1 MAQYDGSIR
10 INTEIDTNGIRRGES
25 VVRGSL
31 NRISE
36 AARSTATLLA
46 SVFAVKKLIQFGKE
60 AIELGSDLEEV
71 QNVVDVTFTTMS
83 EKVNEFAKNAAVSAG
98 LSETMAKRYVGT
110 FGAMSKSF
118 GFAEDE
124 AYKMST
130 ALTQLSGDVAS
141 FYNISQDEAYVKL
154 KSVFTGET
162 ETLKD
167 LGVVMTQAAL
177 DQYALANGFGKTTS
191 KMTEQEKVALR
202 YRFVMEQLAG
212 ASGDFIRTSDSWA
225 NQTRILKLQV
235 ESLMATIGQGLINI
249 FTPVIKVINILLGK
263 LATVANAF
271 KSFTEL
277 ITGKKSSAGS
287 GGAAGAGIVSG
298 GLGDSIDGYNDAADA
313 ADNLAISTEKVAD
326 ATEDAEKAAE
336 GYLSPLD
343 EINKFRKNEELA
355 DLKEPEAGINIGDIS
370 GIENIDYGK
379 VAEGENVLDKVSES
393 ANGLIGKLK
402 ELAGI
407 FKQGFFDGL
416 GDWEY
421 RWDSIKD
428 SIQSIKD
435 SLKDIFTDPA
445 VISAADSFVKSV
457 AYMLGSLVGATAS
470 IGLTIATNIVGGIA
484 KYLEENKDRIKE
496 HLVSMFN
503 IWEEVNYLLSDL
515 FQSFAYVFEAFASE
529 DGQRLTANLI
539 GIFTDAFMG
548 VAELASK
555 LIRDVLNIFIQPF
568 VDNKEGFRTALEGF
582 LSVLADVAGTI
593 KDAIDA
599 TFDKLNEVYDKHFK
613 PFFDSVAQGLSD
625 LVGEFLEFWNGDVQ
639 PLLKYIASG
648 FDELWKSHIQPLI
661 NHAIELLGKFADFL
675 KMIWEEIVKPFISW
689 IIQNVLPKILP
700 IIQGIWDALKEACA
714 WVIDIFD
721 AIINKL
727 GEFIDWL
734 TEHKGVVEDFIIIIG
749 SFIAAFEVAKI
760 ATSIAGIV
768 SALSTFVTSGG
779 LATAAATALSGAL
792 TALGSVIAFL
802 TSPIGLITVA
812 VGTLIA
818 GFVLLYKHSEG
829 FRNFINGIVEGAKQ
843 LIPGIIEGIKS
854 GWTAFTD
861 WLGSLWQGIV
871 DGFKNF
877 FGIHSPSTVMAELGK
892 YIIEGLLNG
901 IKSLVPNVQEIWEG
915 MKEAAVNIWNSM
927 KDSLADTWESIKQTA
942 SQVWDGIKQNLSEK
956 WNNIKSGAKTTF
968 DNVKNGIKESW
979 TNIKSN
985 VKESAENVKTNITN
999 AWAKAKETTASAWN
1013 NIKEKA
1019 VSSAQSMAGGV
1030 RDKFSGMQSAVSNF
1044 SSSAQSI
1051 WSRAWEGMQGKVG
1064 SVLDSVK
1071 NTVSSVFG
1079 WISSTIGSLGNSL
1092 RNLTSRV
1099 ISSRSTSS
1107 YSYGR
1112 NYSFAPASA
1121 LVYQSFAFDPLKNA
1135 PIPKLATGAVIP
1147 ANKEFLAVLGDQ
1159 KHGTNVEAPL
1169 DTIKQA
1175 QRESILEV
1183 LSELGVTGNRGSSNQ
1198 QTIIIKQYLDGK
1210 QVAESVVKEGKIQ
1223 QMATGNNMFA
1233 LGTT

>member
-1 MAQYDGSIR
+1 V
-10 INTEIDTNGIRRGES
+10 ID
-25 VVRGSL
+25 
-31 NRISE
+31 
-36 AARSTATLLA
+36 
-46 SVFAVKKLIQFGKE
+46 
-60 AIELGSDLEEV
+60 
-71 QNVVDVTFTTMS
+71 
-83 EKVNEFAKNAAVSAG
+83 
-98 LSETMAKRYVGT
+98 
-110 FGAMSKSF
+110 
-118 GFAEDE
+118 
-124 AYKMST
+124 
-130 ALTQLSGDVAS
+130 
-141 FYNISQDEAYVKL
+141 
-154 KSVFTGET
+154 
-162 ETLKD
+162 
-167 LGVVMTQAAL
+167 
-177 DQYALANGFGKTTS
+177 
-191 KMTEQEKVALR
+191 
-202 YRFVMEQLAG
+202 QLAG

-225 NQTRILKLQV
+225 NQTRILKLQI

-249 FTPVIKVINILLGK
+249 FTPAIKVINILLEK

-277 ITGKKSSAGS
+277 ITGKKASAGS
-287 GGAAGAGIVSG
+287 GVAAKAGMAGG

-326 ATEDAEKAAE
+326 ATKDAEKAAE

-343 EINKFRKNEELA
+343 EINKFSKNEELA
-355 DLKEPEAGINIGDIS
+355 DLEQPEAGIDIGNIS
-370 GIENIDYGK
+370 EIENIDYGK

-393 ANGLIGKLK
+393 ADGLIGKLK

-428 SIQSIKD
+428 SIASIKE
-435 SLKDIFTDPA
+435 SLKDIFTNPE

-484 KYLEENKDRIKE
+484 KYLEENKERIKD
-496 HLVSMFN
+496 HLVSMFD

-548 VAELASK
+548 VTELASK

-568 VDNKEGFRTALEGF
+568 VENKEGFRTALEGF
-582 LSVLADVAGTI
+582 LGVLADVAGTI
-593 KDAIDA
+593 KDAVDD
-599 TFDKLNEVYDKHFK
+599 TFDKLNEVYDEHFK
-613 PFFDSVAQGLSD
+613 PFFDSIADGLSD
-625 LVGEFLEFWNGDVQ
+625 LVKRFLDFWNGKVQ
-639 PLLKYIASG
+639 PILKQMAKD
-648 FDELWKSHIQPLI
+648 FDKLWKTHIQPMVD
-661 NHAIELLGKFADFL
+661 NFIELLGKVADLL
-675 KMIWEEIVKPFISW
+675 KALWENILQPFIAW
-689 IIQNVLPKILP
+689 IIDNVLPKILP
-700 IIQGIWDALKEACA
+700 VIKAVWDELVKFVGYVSDAINSIITVIGGIIDFLTGVFSGDWELAFKGLQTVVEGFVEGIRTIVSGIWEIGK
-714 WVIDIFD
+714 DIIF
-721 AIINKL
+721 
-727 GEFIDWL
+727 
-734 TEHKGVVEDFIIIIG
+734 
-749 SFIAAFEVAKI
+749 
-760 ATSIAGIV
+760 
-768 SALSTFVTSGG
+768 G
-779 LATAAATALSGAL
+779 LM
-792 TALGSVIAFL
+792 
-802 TSPIGLITVA
+802 
-812 VGTLIA
+812 
-818 GFVLLYKHSEG
+818 
-829 FRNFINGIVEGAKQ
+829 
-843 LIPGIIEGIKS
+843 
-854 GWTAFTD
+854 
-861 WLGSLWQGIV
+861 QGIV
-871 DGFKNF
+871 DAIVGIGDWIHDHIFKPF
-877 FGIHSPSTVMAELGK
+877 MDAFKSLFGIHSPSTVMAEMGK
-892 YIIEGLLNG
+892 YIIQGLLNG
-901 IKSLVPNVQEIWEG
+901 ILSLVGDVKAIWEG
-915 MKEAAVNIWNSM
+915 MKETAVNIWNGV
-927 KDSLADTWESIKQTA
+927 KDFLGNTWNSIKQTA

-956 WNNIKSGAKTTF
+956 WNNIKSGAKATF

-985 VKESAENVKTNITN
+985 VKESAENVKTNIAN
-999 AWAKAKETTASAWN
+999 AWAKAKETTASAWG

-1019 VSSAQSMAGGV
+1019 VSSAQSMAGSV
-1030 RDKFSGMQSAVSNF
+1030 RDKFSGMQSAISNF
-1044 SSSAQSI
+1044 SSSAQNI

-1071 NTVSSVFG
+1071 NTISSVFG

-1092 RNLTSRV
+1092 RSLTSRV

-1112 NYSFAPASA
+1112 SYSFTPAS
-1121 LVYQSFAFDPLKNA
+1121 LSMYQSPAFDSLRTT

-1169 DTIKQA
+1169 DTIKKA
-1175 QRESILEV
+1175 NRESILEV
-1183 LSELGVTGNRGSSNQ
+1183 LSELGITGNRINSNP

>member
-10 INTEIDTNGIRRGES
+10 INTQIDTNGIRRGES
-25 VVRGSL
+25 AVRGSL

-141 FYNISQDEAYVKL
+141 FYNISQDEAYIKL

-202 YRFVMEQLAG
+202 YRFVMDQLAG

-225 NQTRILKLQV
+225 NQTRILKLQI

-277 ITGKKSSAGS
+277 VTGKKASAGS
-287 GGAAGAGIVSG
+287 GGASGAEMAGS
-298 GLGDSIDGYNDAADA
+298 GLGDSIDGYNDAANA

-326 ATEDAEKAAE
+326 ATKDAEKAAE
-336 GYLSPLD
+336 GYLNPLD
-343 EINKFRKNEELA
+343 EIYKYRKTEEIA
-355 DLKEPEAGINIGDIS
+355 NSEEPKEGINIGGVS

-393 ANGLIGKLK
+393 ASGLIGKLK

-421 RWDSIKD
+421 RWDSIKG

-445 VISAADSFVKSV
+445 VVSAADSFVKSV

-484 KYLEENKDRIKE
+484 KYLEENKERIKD

-529 DGQRLTANLI
+529 DGQQLTANLI

-548 VAELASK
+548 VTELASK

-568 VDNKEGFRTALEGF
+568 VENKEGFRTALEGF
-582 LSVLADVAGTI
+582 LGVLADVAGTI
-593 KDAIDA
+593 KDAVDA

-613 PFFDSVAQGLSD
+613 PFFDSIANGLSD
-625 LVGEFLEFWNGDVQ
+625 LVGRFLDFWNGKVQ
-639 PLLKYIASG
+639 PILNQMAKD
-648 FDELWKSHIQPLI
+648 FDELWKTHIQPMI
-661 NHAIELLGKFADFL
+661 NNFIEILGKVADLL
-675 KMIWEEIVKPFISW
+675 KVLWENIIQPFIAW
-689 IIQNVLPKILP
+689 IIDNVLPEILLV
-700 IIQGIWDALKEACA
+700 IQAIWDVLVDFVAYIADMINSVITIIGGIIDFLTGVFSGDWELAFQGLKS
-714 WVIDIFD
+714 
-721 AIINKL
+721 
-727 GEFIDWL
+727 
-734 TEHKGVVEDFIIIIG
+734 VVEGFVEGINTTIAEIIEIGKNIILG
-749 SFIAAFEVAKI
+749 LMEGIAAAMGGIFQWIKEV
-760 ATSIAGIV
+760 
-768 SALSTFVTSGG
+768 
-779 LATAAATALSGAL
+779 
-792 TALGSVIAFL
+792 
-802 TSPIGLITVA
+802 
-812 VGTLIA
+812 
-818 GFVLLYKHSEG
+818 
-829 FRNFINGIVEGAKQ
+829 
-843 LIPGIIEGIKS
+843 
-854 GWTAFTD
+854 
-861 WLGSLWQGIV
+861 IV
-871 DGFKNF
+871 DPIVNAFKSL
-877 FGIHSPSTVMAELGK
+877 FGVHSPSTVMEELGR
-892 YIIEGLLNG
+892 YLIEGLLKG
-901 IKSLVPNVQEIWEG
+901 IKGLIPNVQEIWES
-915 MKEAAVNIWNSM
+915 MKQAAVNIWNDV
-927 KDSLADTWESIKQTA
+927 KESLANTWESIKQTA
-942 SQVWDGIKQNLSEK
+942 VDTWEGIKQNLSEK
-956 WNNIKSGAKTTF
+956 WDSLKTGAKETF
-968 DNVKNGIKESW
+968 DNIKEKIKESW
-979 TNIKSN
+979 AGIKEN
-985 VKESAENVKTNITN
+985 VKEAAGNVKTNISD
-999 AWAKAKETTASAWN
+999 AWAKARETTSSAWGI
-1013 NIKEKA
+1013 IKEKA
-1019 VSSAQSMAGGV
+1019 VSSAQSMAASVREKFGTLQGV
-1030 RDKFSGMQSAVSNF
+1030 FRGF

-1051 WSRAWEGMQGKVG
+1051 WGSAWEGMKSKVG
-1064 SVLDSVK
+1064 SVLSSIQG
-1071 NTVSSVFG
+1071 TITSVFS
-1079 WISSTIGSLGNSL
+1079 WISRTISSLGNSL
-1092 RNLTSRV
+1092 RNLVSNVFSGGSTKTTLTGHTSGRYSRAAAPTSLLYASPAFDV
-1099 ISSRSTSS
+1099 LRST
-1107 YSYGR
+1107 
-1112 NYSFAPASA
+1112 
-1121 LVYQSFAFDPLKNA
+1121 
-1135 PIPKLATGAVIP
+1135 PIPRLATGAVIP

-1169 DTIKQA
+1169 DTIRQA
-1175 QRESILEV
+1175 SEEAVLNV
-1183 LSELGVTGNRGSSNQ
+1183 LSKLGMYG
-1198 QTIIIKQYLDGK
+1198 
-1210 QVAESVVKEGKIQ
+1210 GKIGGTPVNLNLQVVLDRKVLGQSMVDWGKLQ
-1223 QMATGNNMFA
+1223 QMATGSNPYG

>member
-25 VVRGSL
+25 AVRGSL
-31 NRISE
+31 SRISE
-36 AARSTATLLA
+36 AARSTAALLA

-141 FYNISQDEAYVKL
+141 FYNISQDEAYIKL

-162 ETLKD
+162 ETLKE

-202 YRFVMEQLAG
+202 YQFVIDQLAG

-225 NQTRILKLQV
+225 NQTRILKLQI

-249 FTPVIKVINILLGK
+249 FTPAIKVINILLEK

-277 ITGKKSSAGS
+277 ITGKKASAGS
-287 GGAAGAGIVSG
+287 GVAAKAGMAGG

-326 ATEDAEKAAE
+326 ATKDAEKAAE

-343 EINKFRKNEELA
+343 EINKFSKNEELA
-355 DLKEPEAGINIGDIS
+355 DLEQPEAGIDIGNIS
-370 GIENIDYGK
+370 EIENIDYGK

-393 ANGLIGKLK
+393 ADGLIGKLK

-428 SIQSIKD
+428 SIASIKE
-435 SLKDIFTDPA
+435 SLKDIFTNPE

-484 KYLEENKDRIKE
+484 KYLEENKERIKD
-496 HLVSMFN
+496 HLVSMFD

-548 VAELASK
+548 VTELASK

-568 VDNKEGFRTALEGF
+568 VENKEGFRTALEGF
-582 LSVLADVAGTI
+582 LGVLADVAGTI
-593 KDAIDA
+593 KDAVDD
-599 TFDKLNEVYDKHFK
+599 TFDKLNEVYDEHFK
-613 PFFDSVAQGLSD
+613 PFFDSIADGLSD
-625 LVGEFLEFWNGDVQ
+625 LVKRFLDFWNGKVQ
-639 PLLKYIASG
+639 PILKQMAKD
-648 FDELWKSHIQPLI
+648 FDKLWKTHIQPMVD
-661 NHAIELLGKFADFL
+661 NFIELLGKVADLL
-675 KMIWEEIVKPFISW
+675 KALWENILQPFIAW
-689 IIQNVLPKILP
+689 IIDNVLPKILP
-700 IIQGIWDALKEACA
+700 VIKAVWDELVKFVGYVSDAINSIITVIGGIIDFLTGVFSGDWELAFKGLQTVVEGFVEGIRTIVSGIWEIGK
-714 WVIDIFD
+714 DIIF
-721 AIINKL
+721 
-727 GEFIDWL
+727 
-734 TEHKGVVEDFIIIIG
+734 
-749 SFIAAFEVAKI
+749 
-760 ATSIAGIV
+760 
-768 SALSTFVTSGG
+768 G
-779 LATAAATALSGAL
+779 LM
-792 TALGSVIAFL
+792 
-802 TSPIGLITVA
+802 
-812 VGTLIA
+812 
-818 GFVLLYKHSEG
+818 
-829 FRNFINGIVEGAKQ
+829 
-843 LIPGIIEGIKS
+843 
-854 GWTAFTD
+854 
-861 WLGSLWQGIV
+861 QGIV
-871 DGFKNF
+871 DAIVGIGDWIHDHIFKPF
-877 FGIHSPSTVMAELGK
+877 MDAFKSLFGIHSPSTVMAEMGK
-892 YIIEGLLNG
+892 YIIQGLLNG
-901 IKSLVPNVQEIWEG
+901 ILSLVGDVKAIWEG
-915 MKEAAVNIWNSM
+915 MKETAVNIWNGV
-927 KDSLADTWESIKQTA
+927 KDFLGNTWNSIKQTA

-956 WNNIKSGAKTTF
+956 WNNIKSGAKATF

-985 VKESAENVKTNITN
+985 VKESAENVKTNIAN
-999 AWAKAKETTASAWN
+999 AWAKAKETTASAWG

-1019 VSSAQSMAGGV
+1019 VSSAQSMAGSV
-1030 RDKFSGMQSAVSNF
+1030 RDKFSGVQSAISNF
-1044 SSSAQSI
+1044 SSSAQNI

-1071 NTVSSVFG
+1071 NTISSVFG

-1092 RNLTSRV
+1092 RSLTSRV

-1112 NYSFAPASA
+1112 SYSFTPASA
-1121 LVYQSFAFDPLKNA
+1121 PVYQSSAFDSLKTT

-1169 DTIKQA
+1169 DTIKKA
-1175 QRESILEV
+1175 NRESILEV
-1183 LSELGVTGNRGSSNQ
+1183 LSELGITGNRINSNP

>member
-10 INTEIDTNGIRRGES
+10 INTQIDTNGIRRGES
-25 VVRGSL
+25 AVRGSL

-36 AARSTATLLA
+36 AARSTAALLA
-46 SVFAVKKLIQFGKE
+46 SVFVVKKLIQFGKE

-83 EKVNEFAKNAAVSAG
+83 EKVNEFSKNAAVSAG

-118 GFAEDE
+118 GFAENE
-124 AYKMST
+124 AYQMST

-141 FYNISQDEAYVKL
+141 FYNITQDEAYTKL

-202 YRFVMEQLAG
+202 YRFVMEKLAG
-212 ASGDFIRTSDSWA
+212 ASGDFVRTSDSWA

-287 GGAAGAGIVSG
+287 GGVAGAGMVGG

-313 ADNLAISTEKVAD
+313 ADNLASSTEKVAD
-326 ATEDAEKAAE
+326 ATKDAKKAAE

-343 EINKFRKNEELA
+343 EINKFTKKEEIS
-355 DLKEPEAGINIGDIS
+355 DKENPESGIGNIS

-393 ANGLIGKLK
+393 ANGLIEKLK

-421 RWDSIKD
+421 RWDSLKD

-435 SLKDIFTDPA
+435 NLKDIFTDPA
-445 VISAADSFVKSV
+445 VVSAADSFVKSA

-496 HLVSMFN
+496 HLVSMFD

-548 VAELASK
+548 VMELASK
-555 LIRDVLNIFIQPF
+555 LIRDILSIFIQPF
-568 VDNKEGFRTALEGF
+568 AENKEGFRTALEGF
-582 LSVLADVAGTI
+582 LGVLADVAGTI
-593 KDAIDA
+593 KDGIDA
-599 TFDKLNEVYDKHFK
+599 TFDKLNQVYDEHFK
-613 PFFDSVAQGLSD
+613 PFFDSIANGLSD
-625 LVGEFLEFWNGDVQ
+625 LVKRFLDFWNGKVQ
-639 PLLKYIASG
+639 PILNQMAKD
-648 FDELWKSHIQPLI
+648 FDELWKTHIQPMI
-661 NHAIELLGKFADFL
+661 DNFIELLGKVADLL
-675 KMIWEEIVKPFISW
+675 KALWENILQPFIAW
-689 IIQNVLPKILP
+689 IIDNVLPKILP
-700 IIQGIWDALKEACA
+700 VIKAVWDELVKFVGYVSDAINSIITVIGGIIDFLTGVFSGNWKLAFQGLQTVVEGFVEGIRTIVSGIWEIGK
-714 WVIDIFD
+714 DIIF
-721 AIINKL
+721 
-727 GEFIDWL
+727 
-734 TEHKGVVEDFIIIIG
+734 
-749 SFIAAFEVAKI
+749 
-760 ATSIAGIV
+760 
-768 SALSTFVTSGG
+768 G
-779 LATAAATALSGAL
+779 LM
-792 TALGSVIAFL
+792 
-802 TSPIGLITVA
+802 
-812 VGTLIA
+812 
-818 GFVLLYKHSEG
+818 
-829 FRNFINGIVEGAKQ
+829 
-843 LIPGIIEGIKS
+843 
-854 GWTAFTD
+854 
-861 WLGSLWQGIV
+861 QGIV
-871 DGFKNF
+871 DAIVGIGDWIHDHIFKPF
-877 FGIHSPSTVMAELGK
+877 IDAFKSLFGIHSPSTVMAEMGK
-892 YIIEGLLNG
+892 YIIQGLLNG
-901 IKSLVPNVQEIWEG
+901 ILSLVGDVKAIWEG
-915 MKEAAVNIWNSM
+915 MKDTAVNIWNGV
-927 KDSLADTWESIKQTA
+927 KDFLGNTWNSIKQTA

-979 TNIKSN
+979 TNIKAN
-985 VKESAENVKTNITN
+985 IKESAENVKTNIVN
-999 AWAKAKETTASAWN
+999 AWSKVKETTASAWG

-1030 RDKFSGMQSAVSNF
+1030 RDKFSGMQSAISNF
-1044 SSSAQSI
+1044 SSGAQNI

-1121 LVYQSFAFDPLKNA
+1121 PVYQSSAFDSLKNA

-1169 DTIKQA
+1169 DTIRQA
-1175 QRESILEV
+1175 SAEAVMEV
-1183 LSELGVTGNRGSSNQ
+1183 LSKLGITGNIGSNNP